1 MAVVAR
7 KRNKGFPENPLK
19 IISVIVETKTITNT
33 NNRIARWGVMDPSCF
48 HCQLYIFYHKIHP
61 YIILVEITILL
72 IDIYGKRKC
81 GKYS

>member
-33 NNRIARWGVMDPSCF
+33 SNRIARWAVMDRSCF
-48 HCQLYIFYHKIHP
+48 HCQLCIFYHKIHLI
-61 YIILVEITILL
+61 IILEEMTV
-72 IDIYGKRKC
+72 
-81 GKYS
+81 